1 MIVQIVEG
9 NVVYPKVV
17 GSSVGLPTVLTLAA
31 ALIGGNL
38 FGLVGM
44 IFFIPIFAVIYRLV
58 KEWVEKHE
66 QEQAAP
72 VVAVGGIIDEEN

>member
-1 MIVQIVEG
+1 MVVQTVDD
-9 NVVYPKVV
+9 NVVYPMIV
-17 GSSVGLPTVLTLAA
+17 GSSVGLPTILTLAA

-44 IFFIPIFAVIYRLV
+44 VFFIPIFAVIYRLV

-66 QEQAAP
+66 QDAP
-72 VVAVGGIIDEEN
+72 VVAAGGVIDEEN